1 MRTALLFVHSYAIVV
16 LSLTQSFILGAS
28 CTELVFTRTDAELQ
42 IGKSKI
48 IFLLVIEFV
57 KMIPDVE
64 NQLKWV
70 CFQ

>member
-1 MRTALLFVHSYAIVV
+1 M
-16 LSLTQSFILGAS
+16 GAS

-64 NQLKWV
+64 NQWMWV
-70 CFQ
+70 FSVDALLFIHYKEEELSLISWNI